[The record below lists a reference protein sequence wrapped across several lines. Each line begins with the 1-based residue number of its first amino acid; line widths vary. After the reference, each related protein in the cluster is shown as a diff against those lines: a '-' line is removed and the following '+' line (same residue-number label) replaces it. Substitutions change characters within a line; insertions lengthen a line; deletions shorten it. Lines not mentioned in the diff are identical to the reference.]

1 MADCKAFAVQSAFVS
16 KFQFKTSVF
25 SGAELCCHVPHGQAD
40 PRAAAVSSITNT
52 VGASLK
58 INKILRSPNI
68 SPVMLFY
75 LTKVGCSSDHT
86 KSPLSPTTTSKG

>member
-40 PRAAAVSSITNT
+40 PRAGAVSSITNT

-58 INKILRSPNI
+58 INKILPI
-68 SPVMLFY
+68 PKYQFFY